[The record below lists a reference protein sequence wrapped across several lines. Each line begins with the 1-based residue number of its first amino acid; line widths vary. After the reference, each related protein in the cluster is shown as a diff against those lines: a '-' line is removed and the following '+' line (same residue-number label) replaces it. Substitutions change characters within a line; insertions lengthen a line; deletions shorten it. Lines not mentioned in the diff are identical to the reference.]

1 MRKARGGPS
10 LKRLLI
16 IVALVPT
23 GLYWGAVFA
32 LDSMHM

>member
-1 MRKARGGPS
+1 MPKRRGVS

-16 IVALVPT
+16 IATLVPT

-32 LDSMHM
+32 LESGHT

>member
-1 MRKARGGPS
+1 MSKAKGVS

-16 IVALVPT
+16 IVTLVPT

-32 LDSMHM
+32 LESGHR